1 MDPAGGT
8 NYLNMGATQLQYVP
22 YSFFSY
28 GVDAANVKGIVPIK
42 AGGTGVATL
51 EELKTALNI
60 VIPPSVDTNSLSN
73 RINTK
78 LNKTDTA
85 SLSNRINQKAD
96 YVVPGISGKQ
106 QCVHC

>member
-78 LNKTDTA
+78 LN
-85 SLSNRINQKAD
+85 LSFRRSRNLVRLFR
-96 YVVPGISGKQ
+96 
-106 QCVHC
+106 